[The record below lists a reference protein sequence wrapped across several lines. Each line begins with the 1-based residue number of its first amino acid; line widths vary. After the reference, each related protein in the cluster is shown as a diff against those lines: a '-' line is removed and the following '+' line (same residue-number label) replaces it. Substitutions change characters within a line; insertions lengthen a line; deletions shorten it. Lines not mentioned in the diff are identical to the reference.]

1 MILGTNERSFW
12 TRTVIF
18 VRTHP
23 YLLKGYIFSGNVE
36 TVTSRGADYAE
47 RSNIHQTSEVTTE
60 GVITQWDQSHPY
72 GVNPVY
78 A

>member
-1 MILGTNERSFW
+1 MRAVLITL
-12 TRTVIF
+12 
-18 VRTHP
+18 
-23 YLLKGYIFSGNVE
+23 
-36 TVTSRGADYAE
+36 
-47 RSNIHQTSEVTTE
+47 SNIHQTSEVTTE

>member
-1 MILGTNERSFW
+1 MTS
-12 TRTVIF
+12 
-18 VRTHP
+18 
-23 YLLKGYIFSGNVE
+23 KFSGNVE

-78 A
+78 AQAMNLGMRRL

>member
-1 MILGTNERSFW
+1 MTS
-12 TRTVIF
+12 
-18 VRTHP
+18 
-23 YLLKGYIFSGNVE
+23 KFSGNVE

-47 RSNIHQTSEVTTE
+47 RSNIHQTNEVTTE